1 MKAVKTF
8 VLITAACIS
17 FTKIQAQQNSSA
29 VSKRAILFADSLLK
43 SFRYNNFDQYT
54 DLSYPG
60 VISYYGGK
68 KNFLEYVQRTRT
80 ISEGISSEN
89 LKLVQILNDI
99 SEWQCVVEK
108 TSEALIDGKKAHI
121 VSYLV
126 GQSKDEGRNWTFFD
140 VAFNPVDNVVY
151 IMPDIFERLSIP
163 QRQVVFEKNSNTGK
177 M

>member
-17 FTKIQAQQNSSA
+17 LTKIQAQQNTSA
-29 VSKRAILFADSLLK
+29 VSARAILFADSLLK
-43 SFRYNNFDQYT
+43 SFHHNNFDQYT

-68 KNFLEYVQRTRT
+68 KNFREYIQRSRI

-89 LKLVQILNDI
+89 LKLVQILNNT

-108 TSEALIDGKKAHI
+108 TSETLIDGKKAQVI
-121 VSYLV
+121 SYLV
-126 GQSKDEGRNWTFFD
+126 GQSVDEGQNWTFFD
-140 VAFNPVDNVVY
+140 VAINPVDNVVY

-163 QRQVVFEKNSNTGK
+163 QRQVIFEKNNNNGK